1 MGSGDYS
8 VVGLHGLLPEVGEHV
23 GEHELPGVQAS
34 AVVARGIRGQAQ

>member
-8 VVGLHGLLPEVGEHV
+8 VVGLYGLLPEVGEH
-23 GEHELPGVQAS
+23 ELPGAQAS